1 MPTGR
6 RRIDMDALPFATPE
20 DWSNW
25 LAANHATETELWIR
39 LFRKA
44 SSTPS
49 ITWEQAVIEALCWG
63 WIDGQTKPF
72 DDTSWQQRF
81 TPRRKGG
88 SWSQKNVGHAERLI
102 ADGRMQPAGLAHIDA
117 AKASGRWDA
126 AYAGSANAEVPP
138 DFLAAL
144 ALAPDTAKLAF
155 AGLDRKNI
163 FAIYHRLLS
172 AKRPETRA
180 KRIDDFIATLSRGE
194 RIV

>member
-1 MPTGR
+1 MN
-6 RRIDMDALPFATPE
+6 ALPFATPQ
-20 DWSNW
+20 DWANW
-25 LAANHATETELWIR
+25 LAQNHATETELWIR

-44 SSTPS
+44 SGTPS

-72 DDTSWQQRF
+72 DETSWQQRF
-81 TPRRKGG
+81 TPRRKSG

-102 ADGRMQPAGLAHIDA
+102 AEGLMQPAGFVHIDA
-117 AKASGRWDA
+117 AKADGRWDA

-138 DFLAAL
+138 DFLVAL
-144 ALAPDTAKLAF
+144 AVASEIAKSTF
-155 AGLDRKNI
+155 AALDRKNI

-172 AKRPETRA
+172 AKRPETRT
-180 KRIDDFIATLSRGE
+180 KRIADFIATLSRGE

>member
-6 RRIDMDALPFATPE
+6 RRIDMGAQPFATPQ
-20 DWSNW
+20 DWANW
-25 LAANHATETELWIR
+25 LAINHSTETELWIR

-44 SSTPS
+44 SGTPS

-72 DDTSWQQRF
+72 DETSWQQRF

-88 SWSQKNVGHAERLI
+88 TWSQKNVGHAERLI
-102 ADGRMQPAGLAHIDA
+102 ADGRMQPAGLVHIEA
-117 AKASGRWDA
+117 AKANGRWDA
-126 AYAGSANAEVPP
+126 AYAGSKDAEIPA
-138 DFLAAL
+138 DFML
-144 ALAPDTAKLAF
+144 ALAAGPATAQASFAKLNRQN
-155 AGLDRKNI
+155 L
-163 FAIYHRLLS
+163 FAIYHHLIS

-180 KRIDDFIATLSRGE
+180 KRIADFVAKLAQGE